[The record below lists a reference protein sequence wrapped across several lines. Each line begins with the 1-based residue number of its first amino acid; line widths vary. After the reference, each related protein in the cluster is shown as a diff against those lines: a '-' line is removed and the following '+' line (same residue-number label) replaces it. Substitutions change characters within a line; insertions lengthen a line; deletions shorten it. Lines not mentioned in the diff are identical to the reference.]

1 MNLKAL
7 YCPNCGGTVKYDI
20 DSGKKSFFCIHCGS
34 QILIDD
40 DIIRTEHKEVIVDEA
55 KIQEQLA
62 AVEKAKIDSSNRKA
76 ALKLALIIMIITAVM
91 ALLLMLIPIIYVIVS
106 H

>member
-20 DSGKKSFFCIHCGS
+20 DSGKKRFFCIHCGS

-76 ALKLALIIMIITAVM
+76 ALKSALIIMIITAVM

>member
-62 AVEKAKIDSSNRKA
+62 SVEKAKLESADRKT
-76 ALKLALIIMIITAVM
+76 ALKVALILFAVFIGISFVLILM
-91 ALLLMLIPIIYVIVS
+91 LLLFLMFNN
-106 H
+106 